1 MISPFE
7 IVYIFLSTVY
17 MKLRNLGHALKK
29 NIAVMVNTFVF
40 LQTLINKGGVFLC
53 ITTLV
58 LITKL

>member
-1 MISPFE
+1 MIIPFE

-29 NIAVMVNTFVF
+29 NCRHGKYFCFF

>member
-1 MISPFE
+1 MIIPFE

-17 MKLRNLGHALKK
+17 MKLRNLGHAFKK
-29 NIAVMVNTFVF
+29 IADMVNTFVF